1 MLRVFISQ
9 PMNGKTDKEIEEERL
24 SIVSKLSETVD
35 EPFEVIDS
43 FFKSASH
50 DAKPLWFLGKSIEL
64 LSTADLAYFAKGW
77 ENARGCS
84 IEHSCAVA
92 YMIETIIAE

>member
-24 SIVSKLSETVD
+24 RIVSKLSETVD

-43 FFKSASH
+43 FFKSAPH
-50 DAKPLWFLGKSIEL
+50 DAKPLWFIGKSIEL

-92 YMIETIIAE
+92 YMVETIIVE

>member
-1 MLRVFISQ
+1 MLRVFISH

-24 SIVSKLSETVD
+24 SIVSKLSEIID

-43 FFKSASH
+43 FFKSAPH

-64 LSTADLAYFAKGW
+64 LSTADLVYFAKGW
-77 ENARGCS
+77 ENARGCI
-84 IEHSCAVA
+84 IEHYCALA

>member
-9 PMNGKTDKEIEEERL
+9 PMDGKTDKEIEEERL
-24 SIVSKLSETVD
+24 SIVSKISETVD

-43 FFKSASH
+43 FFKSAPH
-50 DAKPLWFLGKSIEL
+50 DAKPLWILRKSIEL

-77 ENARGCS
+77 ETARSCI
-84 IEHSCAVA
+84 IEQSCAVDC
-92 YMIETIIAE
+92 MIETIITE

>member
-1 MLRVFISQ
+1 MLRVFISH

-24 SIVSKLSETVD
+24 SIVSKLREIVD

-43 FFKSASH
+43 FFKSVPH

-64 LSTADLAYFAKGW
+64 LSEADLVYFAKGW
-77 ENARGCS
+77 ETARVVLLNTL
-84 IEHSCAVA
+84 AQ
-92 YMIETIIAE
+92 

>member
-24 SIVSKLSETVD
+24 SIVSKISETVD

-43 FFKSASH
+43 FFKSAPH

-64 LSTADLAYFAKGW
+64 LSTADLVYFAKGW
-77 ENARGCS
+77 ETARGCI

-92 YMIETIIAE
+92 YRIKTIITE

>member
-9 PMNGKTDKEIEEERL
+9 PMNGKTDKEIKEERL
-24 SIVSKLSETVD
+24 KIVSKLSETVD

-43 FFKSASH
+43 FFESAPH
-50 DAKPLWFLGKSIEL
+50 DVKPLWFLGKSIEL

>member
-1 MLRVFISQ
+1 MLRVFISH

-24 SIVSKLSETVD
+24 SIVSKLSEIVD

-43 FFKSASH
+43 FFKSAPH

-77 ENARGCS
+77 ETARGCI

-92 YMIETIIAE
+92 YMVETIIAE

>member
-24 SIVSKLSETVD
+24 SIVSKISETVD

-43 FFKSASH
+43 F
-50 DAKPLWFLGKSIEL
+50 L
-64 LSTADLAYFAKGW
+64 
-77 ENARGCS
+77 
-84 IEHSCAVA
+84 
-92 YMIETIIAE
+92 